1 MEHVSIPRL
10 FLGVFIGLFLLV
22 LFGAS
27 VVFYGVKESEA
38 RAAEMSSAITR
49 FKPVQF
55 VGGPSPSQSDIN
67 QALEAFEIKI
77 PKNVKGP
84 FFSSELDDRGLTIRK
99 GIMSDAV
106 VYVGPEAFSSWG
118 LLGSTLAHEI
128 EVHCRQNFLAIHFQ
142 NISGFDGTGYA
153 EREAYGYELAHAE
166 RFGLSV
172 YERDLI
178 SSTMV
183 YFYPKRQNQFVQKLE
198 PIRFWLDR
206 LAASGFGKALL

>member
-1 MEHVSIPRL
+1 MEHFSIPRV
-10 FLGVFIGLFLLV
+10 FLGIFIGLFLLAS
-22 LFGAS
+22 FGAT
-27 VVFYGVKESEA
+27 VVFYGVKEAEV
-38 RAAEMSSAITR
+38 RAAEMSPAVLR
-49 FKPVQF
+49 FKPVQLA
-55 VGGPSPSQSDIN
+55 GEPSPSQSDLN
-67 QALEAFEIKI
+67 QALEAFNIRI

-84 FFSSELDDRGLTIRK
+84 FFSSKLEDRGLTIRK
-99 GIMSDAV
+99 GVMSDAI
-106 VYVGPEAFSSWG
+106 VYVGADAFSSWA

-142 NISGFDGTGYA
+142 NISGFDGTGHA

-166 RFGLSV
+166 RFGLTV

-178 SSTMV
+178 SSTMM

-206 LAASGFGKALL
+206 LAASGFGRVLL

>member
-1 MEHVSIPRL
+1 MEHFSIPRV
-10 FLGVFIGLFLLV
+10 FLGIFIGLFLLAS
-22 LFGAS
+22 FGAT
-27 VVFYGVKESEA
+27 VVFYGIKEAEV
-38 RAAEMSSAITR
+38 RAAEMSSAGLR
-49 FKPVQF
+49 FKPVQLA
-55 VGGPSPSQSDIN
+55 GEPSPSQSDIN
-67 QALEAFEIKI
+67 QALEAFDIRI

-84 FFSSELDDRGLTIRK
+84 FFSSKLEDRGLTIRK
-99 GIMSDAV
+99 GVMSDAV
-106 VYVGPEAFSSWG
+106 VYVGAEAFSSWA

-142 NISGFDGTGYA
+142 NISGFDGTGHA

-166 RFGLSV
+166 RFGLTV

-178 SSTMV
+178 SSTMM

-206 LAASGFGKALL
+206 LAASGFGRVLL

>member
-1 MEHVSIPRL
+1 MEHFSIPRV
-10 FLGVFIGLFLLV
+10 FFGIFIGLFLLAS
-22 LFGAS
+22 FGAT
-27 VVFYGVKESEA
+27 VVFYGVKEAEV
-38 RAAEMSSAITR
+38 RAAEMGAGALR
-49 FKPVQF
+49 FRPVELA
-55 VGGPSPSQSDIN
+55 GAPSPSQSDIN
-67 QALEAFEIKI
+67 EALEAFDIQI
-77 PKNVKGP
+77 PENVKGP
-84 FFSSELDDRGLTIRK
+84 FFSSKLEDRGLTIRK
-99 GIMSDAV
+99 GVMSDAV
-106 VYVGPEAFSSWG
+106 VYVGAEAFSSWA

-166 RFGLSV
+166 RFGLTV

-178 SSTMV
+178 SSTMM

-206 LAASGFGKALL
+206 LAASSFGKVLL

>member
-1 MEHVSIPRL
+1 MEHFSIPRV
-10 FLGVFIGLFLLV
+10 FLGIFIGLFLLAS
-22 LFGAS
+22 FGAT
-27 VVFYGVKESEA
+27 VVFYGIKEAEV
-38 RAAEMSSAITR
+38 RAAEMNAVGFR
-49 FKPVQF
+49 YKPVQLA
-55 VGGPSPSQSDIN
+55 GEPSPSQSDIN
-67 QALEAFEIKI
+67 QALEAFDIRI

-84 FFSSELDDRGLTIRK
+84 FFSSKLEDRGLTIRK
-99 GIMSDAV
+99 GVMSDAV
-106 VYVGPEAFSSWG
+106 VYVGAEAFSSWA

-142 NISGFDGTGYA
+142 NISGFDGTGHA

-166 RFGLSV
+166 RFGLTV

-178 SSTMV
+178 SSTMM

-206 LAASGFGKALL
+206 LAASGFGRVLL

>member
-1 MEHVSIPRL
+1 MEHFSIPRI
-10 FLGVFIGLFLLV
+10 FLGIFIGLFMLAI
-22 LFGAS
+22 FAAG
-27 VVFYGVKESEA
+27 VVFYGVKESEL
-38 RAAEMSSAITR
+38 RAAEMNSAGVR
-49 FKPVQF
+49 FKSVQLS
-55 VGGPSPSQSDIN
+55 GEPAPTQSDIN
-67 QALEAFEIKI
+67 EALEAFEIKI

-84 FFSSELDDRGLTIRK
+84 FFSSKLEDRGLTIRK
-99 GIMSDAV
+99 GVLSDAV
-106 VYVGPEAFSSWG
+106 VYVGADAFSSWA

-166 RFGLSV
+166 RFGLTH

-178 SSTMV
+178 SSTMM

-206 LAASGFGKALL
+206 LAATSFGKVLL

>member
-1 MEHVSIPRL
+1 MEHFSIPRV
-10 FLGVFIGLFLLV
+10 FFGIFIGLFLLAS
-22 LFGAS
+22 FGAT
-27 VVFYGVKESEA
+27 VVFYGVKEAEV
-38 RAAEMSSAITR
+38 RAAEMSPAGLR
-49 FKPVQF
+49 FKPVQLA
-55 VGGPSPSQSDIN
+55 GEPSPSQSDLN
-67 QALEAFEIKI
+67 QALEAFDIQI

-84 FFSSELDDRGLTIRK
+84 FFSSKLEDRGLTIRK
-99 GIMSDAV
+99 GVMSDAV
-106 VYVGPEAFSSWG
+106 VYVGAEAFSSWA

-166 RFGLSV
+166 RFGLTT

-178 SSTMV
+178 SSTMM

-206 LAASGFGKALL
+206 LAASSFGKTLL